1 MDFSSYKNKV
11 VFSLFFIAFFVF
23 LFLLPNSVFA
33 LEINYPKVPGAV
45 SPQEFLQS
53 ASTTP
58 EQIPALYVKYIFNLI
73 LWASGFAVLGVLIW
87 AGIRYLTSA
96 GKPEVILAAREQI
109 TSAFLGI
116 LILLSSFIILKAVN
130 PQLVIL
136 ETPEPEPI
144 EIVERPET
152 PLLPTEKHMSSID
165 TEIPLAQVIEKK
177 VFGKELMTKIKDNAS
192 TTSDIAQTLKDQI
205 EDLNDTVDDCD
216 CGEADPDC
224 GSSCSSYCTKDCTC
238 DVCDNERSDIN
249 DIEEK
254 NLKKIDEMKEEQ
266 KKTIEEIRLLGEELS
281 KLEMAENLLKAC
293 PLSLL
298 DSLAGFLSKTTWFK
312 DEDWSLKKIL
322 TWDKISVIDPQ
333 KKTYDWATF
342 YCPVGGT
349 FREGF
354 FSPTPPESTSTE
366 LSTQG
371 VSTEMLSLACK
382 SEVPIGEI
390 IDRTKRTAKLLIA
403 RLENLLNLQG
413 KMIQA
418 VDEMHVLVSKCSS
431 QQPMCC
437 ALCIRIKGVCVIQ
450 RCIGRACY
458 FSDIDDKA
466 DEIAEIQGKIEEV
479 VNDEDEKNMGIIPI
493 IDNVVAGILK
503 DLDNVIRKEMSTCV
517 SETVRETTGFL
528 GSCTATLGGVEPNK
542 LCCDEQIKDFQDCL
556 ENCYLEVGQEKY
568 KTCLQNCLKDKP
580 EPQKWCQHY
589 INFYC
594 CHPQESQ

>member
-1 MDFSSYKNKV
+1 M
-11 VFSLFFIAFFVF
+11 
-23 LFLLPNSVFA
+23 
-33 LEINYPKVPGAV
+33 PGAL

-53 ASTTP
+53 ASTSP
-58 EQIPALYVKYIFNLI
+58 EQILALYVKYIFNLI
-73 LWASGFAVLGVLIW
+73 LWASGLIVLGVLIW

-96 GKPEVILAAREQI
+96 GKPEAILAAREQI
-109 TSAFLGI
+109 TFAFLGI
-116 LILLSSFIILKAVN
+116 LILLSSFIILKAIN
-130 PQLVIL
+130 PKLIVL
-136 ETPEPEPI
+136 EAPEPEPI
-144 EIVERPET
+144 EVTERPET
-152 PLLPTEKHMSSID
+152 PLFPTEEYMSSID
-165 TEIPLAQVIEKK
+165 TEIPLAQVIEHK
-177 VFGKELMTKIKDNAS
+177 VFGKELMAKIKNNAS
-192 TTSDIAQTLKDQI
+192 TTSAIAQTLKEQ
-205 EDLNDTVDDCD
+205 VDDLQETVHKCH
-216 CGEADPDC
+216 CGEAKPKCKGDININLSQPSQQEC
-224 GSSCSSYCTKDCTC
+224 TASEGSGCSKICTEDCTC
-238 DVCDNERSDIN
+238 DVCADERD
-249 DIEEK
+249 DIEDLEVK

-349 FREGF
+349 FREAIL
-354 FSPTPPESTSTE
+354 SPTPPESTSTE
-366 LSTQG
+366 LSMQG
-371 VSTEMLSLACK
+371 VSTEILSLACK

-413 KMIQA
+413 HMIQS
-418 VDEMHVLVSKCSS
+418 VDELHVLISKCSS

-437 ALCIRIKGVCVIQ
+437 SLCYEVRYHGVSICLRQCV
-450 RCIGRACY
+450 GKACP
-458 FSDIDDKA
+458 FDEIDEKV

-479 VNDEDEKNMGIIPI
+479 VYDEDERNMGIIPI

-528 GSCTATLGGVEPNK
+528 GNCTATLGGVEPNK

-556 ENCYLEVGQEKY
+556 ENCYLKVGQEKY
-568 KTCLQNCLKDKP
+568 KTCLQDCLKDKP

-594 CHPQESQ
+594 CHPEESQ